1 MNTVSNTFAV
11 KTPQDTT
18 SSDHIKNKQPNTED
32 STTTKR
38 FNLTNFIL
46 LLF

>member
-18 SSDHIKNKQPNTED
+18 SSDHINNKHPKTD
-32 STTTKR
+32 AIITAKR
-38 FNLTNFIL
+38 FNLTNFIVL
-46 LLF
+46 